1 MGHLPTGREEDGMSH
16 ARRTLP
22 EFAATWARSTLTERA
37 AAQQHFLDL
46 CKVWASPSRPRQT

>member
-1 MGHLPTGREEDGMSH
+1 MSH

-22 EFAATWARSTLTERA
+22 EFAATWVRSTLTERA